1 MNQIWRQTYGSPVL
15 VMESNPGG
23 LGRSEA
29 HLAIYK
35 IALAYREHVI
45 RPETVLQ
52 AVERNVLGFIHQRA
66 WLRKHALSLKKGA
79 LLYGPPGTGKS
90 HALQYLLNEPVRL
103 RQTVLLIGAEDLVC
117 YLSVYFALARYLQP
131 SVIVL
136 EDVDLIAQ
144 RREHPLVHSVSPNR
158 LLNEMDSIGKT
169 AKSW

>member
-90 HALQYLLNEPVRL
+90 HTLQYLLNEPVRL
-103 RQTVLLIGAEDLVC
+103 R
-117 YLSVYFALARYLQP
+117 
-131 SVIVL
+131 
-136 EDVDLIAQ
+136 
-144 RREHPLVHSVSPNR
+144 
-158 LLNEMDSIGKT
+158 
-169 AKSW
+169 